1 MRWGREVEG
10 NKDRCLLAPSRG
22 RHKPVKNGRVLA
34 MAIGVAAHEFHDDPY
49 KNPGLAATLMNAAT
63 LMKTAAMGLVG
74 PFFAPAGSEPSLM

>member
-1 MRWGREVEG
+1 MIAQGRDVEAG
-10 NKDRCLLAPSRG
+10 CAVRG
-22 RHKPVKNGRVLA
+22 
-34 MAIGVAAHEFHDDPY
+34 DDPY